1 MHVTQDPPPVAAEIA
16 QCPDPHEDAPDLVS
30 DLPLRQ
36 LGDELAA
43 WLATDVAAGADE
55 EITRARLR
63 PFLDRLRELGCPPE
77 YMLLHLKKLLI
88 PSQPSDKVAR
98 EEPREFNARRDS
110 VITMAIKEYF
120 A

>member
-1 MHVTQDPPPVAAEIA
+1 MHVTQDPPPVAAESA
-16 QCPDPHEDAPDLVS
+16 HCPDPHEDAPDLVS
-30 DLPLRQ
+30 DLPLKK
-36 LGDELAA
+36 LGDELAG
-43 WLATDVAAGADE
+43 WLATDVAAGTDE
-55 EITRARLR
+55 EVTRARLR

-88 PSQPSDKVAR
+88 PAQPGGKVAS